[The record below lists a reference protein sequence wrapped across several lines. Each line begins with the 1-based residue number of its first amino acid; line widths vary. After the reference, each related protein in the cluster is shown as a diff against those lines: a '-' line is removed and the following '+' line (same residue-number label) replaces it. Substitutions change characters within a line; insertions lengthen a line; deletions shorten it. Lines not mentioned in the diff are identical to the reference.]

1 MYKAHKMLIII
12 SSTYGTKL
20 GDSYTQKYRNETQN
34 ASCGGHNNALL
45 GYLWSGN
52 LLCYDAYISMYNQ

>member
-1 MYKAHKMLIII
+1 MLIII

-34 ASCGGHNNALL
+34 ASFGGHNNTLL
-45 GYLWSGN
+45 EYLRSGN
-52 LLCYDAYISMYNQ
+52 LLCYDTRLSM